1 MQDEPPEQR
10 PARYA
15 DLIIRAAKPSDA
27 DAITTLVNL
36 PGFRR
41 GTLRLPYQ
49 PLAETAR
56 RFSDANPNTHGLV
69 AERQGEII
77 GEIGLMRQAGR
88 RAHVGIIGMGVHDAH
103 AGRGVGSALM
113 AAVTDLADN
122 WLNLR
127 RLELT
132 VFVDNGPALALY
144 QKFGFAVEGTHR
156 DFAFR
161 DGAFVDAHAM
171 ARLK

>member
-1 MQDEPPEQR
+1 MQDEPPAPR
-10 PARYA
+10 P
-15 DLIIRAAKPSDA
+15 DPDFIIRAARPSDIE
-27 DAITTLVNL
+27 AITALVNL

-49 PLAETAR
+49 SITETAR

-69 AERQGEII
+69 AERQGEIV
-77 GEIGLMRQAGR
+77 GEIGLMRQTGR
-88 RAHVGIIGMGVHDAH
+88 RAHVASIGMGVHDAH
-103 AGRGVGSALM
+103 AGRGIGSALL
-113 AAVTDLADN
+113 AAVIDLADN

-132 VFVDNGPALALY
+132 VFVDNEPALALY
-144 QKFGFAVEGTHR
+144 QKFGFAVEGTHT

-161 DGAFVDAHAM
+161 DGAFVDAYAM